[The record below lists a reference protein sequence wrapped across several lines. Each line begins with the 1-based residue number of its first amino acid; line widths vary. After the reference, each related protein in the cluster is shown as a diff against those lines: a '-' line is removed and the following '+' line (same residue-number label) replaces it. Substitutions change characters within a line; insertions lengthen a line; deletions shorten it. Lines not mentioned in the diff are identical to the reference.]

1 MAVPFV
7 VGKPVTGEYFINR
20 KDELGKITTL
30 ISAPGSLN
38 NIMLLAQRR
47 TGKSSLLYNLKEQDA
62 KTVYVM
68 FDAYGTSTK
77 ERFARTYIHVI
88 LSTCAVK
95 LGDAS
100 YKKKVK
106 KAFGGGISK
115 LQNKI
120 SNVDVT
126 IAEFAK
132 LHVSFRKPATDPDE
146 SLESAL
152 NFAEVVAKE
161 KKISLVVMIDEFQEL
176 LKWKDGFLKIF
187 RKTIQSQ
194 QNVSYVLSGS
204 APTVMHKLIHEA
216 KSPLY
221 RQLIHIQL
229 GKLPKDEV
237 TAFIKKRFAAVGM
250 KISCSAS
257 EYIFELSR
265 GYADYV
271 QRLGMQAFLLCLD
284 KKSVVK
290 SDVDLAYEEMLVQL
304 DADFGSAFSQRT
316 ELEQEIL
323 IALATGK
330 VSTSAISRE
339 IRKPQ
344 STIPKT
350 MNRLMASDVVERY
363 YKGKYRIAD
372 GVFSDWVCR
381 QIGTRGARDFKMPIL

>member
-30 ISAPGSLN
+30 ISSPGSLN

-47 TGKSSLLYNLKEQDA
+47 TGKSSILCNLKEPDA
-62 KTVYVM
+62 KTVYVI
-68 FDAYGTSTK
+68 FDAYGTTTK
-77 ERFARTYIHVI
+77 ERFARTYIHAI
-88 LSTCAVK
+88 LSTCAAK
-95 LGDAS
+95 TDDAS

-106 KAFGGGISK
+106 KAFGEGISK
-115 LQNKI
+115 LQSKI

-126 IAEFAK
+126 IAEFAR
-132 LHVSFRKPATDPDE
+132 LHVSFRKQATDPDE

-176 LKWKDGFLKIF
+176 LKWKDSFLKMF

-194 QNVSYVLSGS
+194 QNVSYVLAGS
-204 APTVMHKLIHEA
+204 APTVMHELIHES

-229 GKLPKDEV
+229 GKLPKNDV

-250 KISCSAS
+250 KISGGAS

-284 KKSVVK
+284 KKSVAK
-290 SDVDLAYEEMLVQL
+290 PDVDQAYEEMLVQL
-304 DADFGSAFSQRT
+304 DADFGSAFSQRA

-323 IALATGK
+323 IALAAGK
-330 VSTSAISRE
+330 ASTSAISRE

-350 MNRLMASDVVERY
+350 MNRLIGSDVVEMY
-363 YKGKYRIAD
+363 YKGRYRIAD

-381 QIGTRGARDFKMPIL
+381 QAGMRGARGFRMPVL

>member
-7 VGKPVTGEYFINR
+7 VGKPVTGEYFIDR
-20 KDELGKITTL
+20 KDELKKITAL
-30 ISAPGSLN
+30 LLSPGSLN

-47 TGKSSLLYNLKEQDA
+47 IGKSSILHNLKEHDA
-62 KTVYVM
+62 GTVYVI

-77 ERFARTYIHVI
+77 ERFARMYVRTI
-88 LSTCAVK
+88 LSTCAAK
-95 LGDAS
+95 IDDAS
-100 YKKKVK
+100 YKRKVTK
-106 KAFGGGISK
+106 MFGEGISK

-120 SNVDVT
+120 SNVDVS
-126 IAEFAK
+126 ISEFAR
-132 LHVSFRKPATDPDE
+132 LHVAFRKPTTDPDE
-146 SLESAL
+146 SLENAL

-161 KKISLVVMIDEFQEL
+161 RKISLVVMIDEFQEL
-176 LKWKDGFLKIF
+176 LKWKASFLKIF

-204 APTVMHKLIHEA
+204 APTVMHELIHEA

-221 RQLIHIQL
+221 RQLVHIQL
-229 GKLPKDEV
+229 SKLPKKDV
-237 TAFIKKRFAAVGM
+237 IAFIKERFASAGM
-250 KISCSAS
+250 KISGAAS

-265 GYADYV
+265 GYADYI

-304 DADFGSAFSQRT
+304 DADFGSTFSQHT

-323 IALATGK
+323 IALAAGK
-330 VSTSAISRE
+330 SSTSAISRE

-350 MNRLMASDVVERY
+350 MNRLITSDVVEKY
-363 YKGKYRIAD
+363 YRGKYRIAD
-372 GVFSDWVCR
+372 GVFSDWICR
-381 QIGTRGARDFKMPIL
+381 QAGV

>member
-20 KDELGKITTL
+20 KDELGKITAL
-30 ISAPGSLN
+30 ISSPDSLN

-47 TGKSSLLYNLKEQDA
+47 TGKSSILYNLKEQDA
-62 KTVYVM
+62 KTVYVI

-77 ERFARTYIHVI
+77 ERFARTYIHAI
-88 LSTCAVK
+88 LSTCAAK
-95 LGDAS
+95 MDDTS

-106 KAFGGGISK
+106 KVFGEGVSN
-115 LQNKI
+115 LQSKI

-132 LHVSFRKPATDPDE
+132 FHVSFRKPATDSDE
-146 SLESAL
+146 LLENAL

-161 KKISLVVMIDEFQEL
+161 KRISLVIMIDEFQEL
-176 LKWKDGFLKIF
+176 LKWKDSFLKIF

-204 APTVMHKLIHEA
+204 APTIMHELIHKA
-216 KSPLY
+216 RSPLY
-221 RQLIHIQL
+221 RQLIHVQL
-229 GKLPKDEV
+229 GKLPKNDV
-237 TAFIKKRFAAVGM
+237 IVFVKKRFAAVGM
-250 KISCSAS
+250 KVSGSAS

-271 QRLGMQAFLLCLD
+271 QRLGMQVFLLCLD
-284 KKSVVK
+284 KKTVVK
-290 SDVDLAYEEMLVQL
+290 SDVDRAYEEMLVQL
-304 DADFGSAFSQRT
+304 DADFGSAFSHRA

-323 IALATGK
+323 IALAAGK
-330 VSTSAISRE
+330 SSISAISRE

-350 MNRLMASDVVERY
+350 MNRLMASDVVEKY
-363 YKGKYRIAD
+363 YRGKYRIAD

-381 QIGTRGARDFKMPIL
+381 QAGMWGARGFNTPIL